1 MRTPYI
7 DPADV
12 IYVVLSLE
20 YERVCVV
27 CGLSYTGR
35 TDGPYT
41 RTHTPIYVRYQTDIL
56 DDARARMHARMHARR
71 RVIDPRDAPNARP
84 TSRTR
89 RTFFS
94 LSRARRRHAHRS
106 RHHDPVVEV
115 RFDAAMTTRIECMR
129 ARD

>member
-1 MRTPYI
+1 MTSKRRDDDARARGPRQGDACVRTPYI

-56 DDARARMHARMHARR
+56 DDARARMHARMHA
-71 RVIDPRDAPNARP
+71 
-84 TSRTR
+84 
-89 RTFFS
+89 
-94 LSRARRRHAHRS
+94 
-106 RHHDPVVEV
+106 
-115 RFDAAMTTRIECMR
+115 
-129 ARD
+129 